1 MPADQ
6 RPDQH
11 VVRAS
16 FDATIDECAEVA
28 LRTYGASA
36 AARRQRLRSHVL
48 SVAIVIGSG
57 LLTLNARRMRGPQ
70 QWVIA
75 IAILLAIGV
84 ALLPVFAAL
93 TTWSVRRRV
102 REVVVEHLGGRTVV
116 RSDFEVRDDGLWSG
130 SPVGDILIP
139 WTRATRLVAGDDV
152 EIWFDSTL
160 AMVRA
165 RAFESPAHK
174 AAFVAAV
181 TSRLPASAVRD

>member
-1 MPADQ
+1 MDGYH
-6 RPDQH
+6 RPDQD

-16 FDATIDECAEVA
+16 FDATLDECVEVA
-28 LRTYGASA
+28 LRSYGASA
-36 AARRQRLRSHVL
+36 ATRRQRLRSHVL
-48 SVAIVIGSG
+48 TVAIVIGSG

-70 QWVIA
+70 QWIIA
-75 IAILLAIGV
+75 VAILLALGV

-93 TTWSVRRRV
+93 TTWSVRRRM
-102 REVVVEHLGGRTVV
+102 REVISEHLGGRSVV

-139 WTRATRLVAGDDV
+139 WTRATRLVAGNDV

-165 RAFESPAHK
+165 RGFESPAHRE
-174 AAFVAAV
+174 AFVAAV
-181 TSRLPASAVRD
+181 ASRLPAGAVRD